1 MIKIADCKIA
11 RVYERETGEAVF
23 FINYYRNKIKDFGFR
38 CPICQN
44 YFVLDSKFE
53 GEEYED
59 VMNMIRTQSLLC
71 CFCKKDDNVRREM
84 YSSLYE
90 MLNILGCRTNH
101 PTKVRRYYIFKQ
113 LTKYLHLRD
122 KYNEYFYEEK

>member
-71 CFCKKDDNVRREM
+71 CFCSRNNVWRKM
-84 YSSLYE
+84 YNLLYE
-90 MLNILGCRTNH
+90 IQHILSNRIIIAA
-101 PTKVRRYYIFKQ
+101 KLKRFYLFKQ
-113 LTKYLHLRD
+113 LMKYLRLRD
-122 KYNEYFYEEK
+122 KYNEYFYDV